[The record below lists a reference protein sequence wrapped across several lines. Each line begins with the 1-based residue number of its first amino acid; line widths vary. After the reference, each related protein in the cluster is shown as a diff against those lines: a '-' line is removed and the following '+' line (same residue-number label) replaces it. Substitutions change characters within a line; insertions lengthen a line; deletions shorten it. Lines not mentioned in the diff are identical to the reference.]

1 MAFAA
6 GVAVAFGIAVG
17 VGGGRREMRKR
28 RGKVVVV
35 VVVDCCRR
43 GLAFRGVG
51 KGKLAGDGGG
61 EGDGYDHLLLQRCL
75 RRPL

>member
-35 VVVDCCRR
+35 VVDCCRR

-61 EGDGYDHLLLQRCL
+61 EGDGCDHLLPQRCL